1 MRRGTIGLLILAYI
15 ALWAVG
21 IKAQQNES
29 SFRNPNLQS
38 LEKVYSVARE
48 ATVRIETVPS
58 GIGSGFFISSD
69 GLVMTAFHV
78 IDETRRLYVR
88 TADQQLYPADV
99 VGYDAPRD
107 LALIRIRPD
116 RPMPYLELELGTA
129 LKPGEPVLNIGNS
142 RDEFIA
148 ARPGTVTRLDRTLSS
163 LFPRGLVASTMPLA
177 PGDSG
182 GPILNAQGRVVGVA
196 VAIGMENRQF
206 SSYGAPLAGLSEV
219 VARLNAGQR
228 REWPFLGIEGP
239 VELNAES
246 AQALRLQPGGL
257 LITNLMPGGAAE
269 KAGLRSAQISQLG
282 NVTRVLRYDIIL
294 EVDGTAINTLEELR
308 TLIRTREVGDV
319 VTLKMRRDGEI
330 TMVKV
335 VLTANPQKPNL

>member
-21 IKAQQNES
+21 IRAQQSES
-29 SFRNPNLQS
+29 SFRNPDLQV
-38 LEKVYSVARE
+38 LEKVYATARE

-58 GIGSGFFISSD
+58 GVGSGFFISRD
-69 GLVMTAFHV
+69 GLVMTAYHV
-78 IDETRRLYVR
+78 IEDTRRLYVR
-88 TADQQLYPADV
+88 TLDQQLYPAEV

-116 RPMPYLELELGTA
+116 RPMPYLELELGMA

-142 RDEFIA
+142 REEFIA

-163 LFPRGLVASTMPLA
+163 LFPRGMVASTMPLA

-182 GPILNAQGRVVGVA
+182 GPILNAQGKVVGVA

-206 SSYGAPLAGLSEV
+206 SSYGAPLVGLTEV
-219 VARLNAGQR
+219 MARLNSGQR

-239 VELNAES
+239 IELTAET
-246 AQALRLQPGGL
+246 AQSLRLQPGGL
-257 LITNLMPGGAAE
+257 LITNLMAGGAAE
-269 KAGLRSAQISQLG
+269 RAGLRPAQISQLG

-294 EVDGTAINTLEELR
+294 EVDGTTINTLEELR

-319 VTLKMRRDGEI
+319 VNLKLRRDGEV
-330 TMVKV
+330 TMVRV
-335 VLTANPQKPNL
+335 TLTANPQKTNL